1 MQDDLLAINAKF
13 DPKIA
18 DLEEKLANQ
27 KALKQNKREKIMR
40 YYAALEKKAE
50 IDVIIQEGKPVI

>member
-18 DLEEKLANQ
+18 DLEERLANQ

>member
-1 MQDDLLAINAKF
+1 MQNDLLEINAKF

-18 DLEEKLANQ
+18 DLEERLANQ
-27 KALKQNKREKIMR
+27 KALKQNKREKVMR

-50 IDVIIQEGKPVI
+50 IDAIIQEGKPVI